1 MQAAASPLPWDW
13 YPLWVVGKGWAHL
26 MRPLAPPE
34 GRRLPLPED
43 PAGNTEGAGR
53 VERIWNQKA
62 DRPKL
67 RHGWIQTHN

>member
-1 MQAAASPLPWDW
+1 
-13 YPLWVVGKGWAHL
+13 

-62 DRPKL
+62 DKPKL
-67 RHGWIQTHN
+67 RHGWIRTQN